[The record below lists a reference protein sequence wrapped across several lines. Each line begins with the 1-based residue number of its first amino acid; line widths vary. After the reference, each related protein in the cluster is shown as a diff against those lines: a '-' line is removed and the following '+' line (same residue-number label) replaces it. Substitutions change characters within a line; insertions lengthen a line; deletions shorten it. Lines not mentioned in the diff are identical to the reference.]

1 MIEMLII
8 RRVSAVVAGIAL
20 VSCIS
25 GCAPTRSVEAYC
37 AVKEKHKERFETPAN
52 RANSNPD
59 LLFGSL
65 QMASVIGDLA
75 LMFEEAAEVAPQD
88 IASDVEKTAKYFAQ
102 QEDMAREMLKDPL
115 AGFMHAFGDGIMSS
129 GSLMRV
135 DEYTAKNCPAVG
147 RMF

>member
-37 AVKEKHKERFETPAN
+37 AVMEKHKERFETPAN

-88 IASDVEKTAKYFAQ
+88 IAPVLSV
-102 QEDMAREMLKDPL
+102 
-115 AGFMHAFGDGIMSS
+115 G
-129 GSLMRV
+129 
-135 DEYTAKNCPAVG
+135 AVLNL
-147 RMF
+147 